1 MKKKQ
6 RNITDFLDK
15 KISDKKT
22 NQIKGGRYTI
32 RRHRNNTTTTT
43 TAIWDDV
50 EIRRAKR
57 SFFDG
62 L

>member
-6 RNITDFLDK
+6 HNINDFFSK
-15 KISDKKT
+15 RISDEKA

-32 RRHRNNTTTTT
+32 RRPRTTTTTT